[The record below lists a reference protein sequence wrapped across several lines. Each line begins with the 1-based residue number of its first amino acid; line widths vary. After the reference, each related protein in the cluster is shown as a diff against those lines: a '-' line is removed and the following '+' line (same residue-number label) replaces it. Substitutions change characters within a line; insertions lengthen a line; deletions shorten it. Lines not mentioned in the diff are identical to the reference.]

1 MLFLGAFIILVVI
14 FLLGI
19 SWMRI
24 GLFNI
29 SGRRMEQ
36 WLKKVT
42 NTPTKGMFS
51 GIVMTSIL
59 QSSSAVMIITI
70 GFVSTRL
77 LLFPQTIGIILGT
90 NIGTTLTLG
99 LISFNLSGLVIPLI
113 VAGLCCLIFKIVWI
127 KSTGFVLIG
136 FGGIFGAMSGFEK
149 LATPLTNTP
158 VMKQMLLLL
167 DQHILYAF
175 FIGVLI
181 TAIIQ
186 SSTVVTGIA
195 MSFLNAGIFP
205 LEIAIIIMLGA
216 NIGTCVTG
224 LLASI
229 GGGKEARLTA
239 FAHVWLNVGGAVLCL
254 PFITH
259 LADVSRLMAHQ
270 PDVQLVYASI
280 LFNTLS
286 SLIVLPFAVRFG
298 QFVTWLHSPRIE

>member
-1 MLFLGAFIILVVI
+1 MLFIGAFVLLVAV

-19 SWMRI
+19 TWMRI

-29 SGRRMEQ
+29 SGKKLEN

-42 NTPTKGMFS
+42 QTPAKGMFA
-51 GIVMTSIL
+51 GIIMTSIL

-99 LISFNLSGLVIPLI
+99 IISFNLTNLIIPFILI
-113 VAGLCCLIFKIVWI
+113 GIFCLLFKVTWV

-136 FGGIFGAMSGFEK
+136 FGGIFTAMGGFEK
-149 LATPLTNTP
+149 LAIPLTNMP
-158 VMKQMLLLL
+158 WMQQMLLLL
-167 DQHILYAF
+167 NENIGYAF
-175 FIGVLI
+175 LVGIII
-181 TAIIQ
+181 TGIIQ

-195 MSFLNAGIFP
+195 MSFLNAGVFP
-205 LEIAIIIMLGA
+205 LETGIIIMLGA

-229 GGGKEARLTA
+229 GAGVEARLTA
-239 FAHVWLNVGGAVLCL
+239 FAHMWLNIGGAVLCL

-259 LADVSRLMAHQ
+259 LAVISSLLTQQ
-270 PDVQLVYASI
+270 PDAQLVYASI
-280 LFNTLS
+280 IFNCLS
-286 SLIVLPFAVRFG
+286 SLIVLPFAVQFG
-298 QFVTWLHSPRIE
+298 RSIVWLHKK

>member
-1 MLFLGAFIILVVI
+1 MLFIGAFIILVVI

-19 SWMRI
+19 TWMRI
-24 GLFNI
+24 GLFNM
-29 SGRRMEQ
+29 SGKKLEQ

-42 NTPTKGMFS
+42 NTPTKGMFA
-51 GIVMTSIL
+51 GMIVTSIL

-99 LISFNLSGLVIPLI
+99 FISFNLSSLVIPFILI
-113 VAGLCCLIFKIVWI
+113 GICCFIFKIVWI
-127 KSTGFVLIG
+127 KSTGFILIG
-136 FGGIFGAMSGFEK
+136 FGGIFAAMAGFEK
-149 LATPLTNTP
+149 LAVPLTNTP
-158 VMKQMLLLL
+158 VMKQLLLLL

-175 FIGVLI
+175 FVGVLI

-195 MSFLNAGIFP
+195 MSFLNAAVFP
-205 LEIAIIIMLGA
+205 LETAIIIMLGA

-229 GGGKEARLTA
+229 GAGKEARLTA
-239 FAHVWLNVGGAVLCL
+239 FAHVWLNIVGAILCL

-259 LADVSRLMAHQ
+259 LADISRFIAKQ

-280 LFNTLS
+280 IFNTLS

-298 QFVTWLHSPRIE
+298 RFVAWMHR